1 MTTSLLLTMTMTAS
15 LLLLTMTMTASL
27 LLLTMTMTAL
37 LMIPTRC
44 LLLLT
49 RSSWLLL
56 ARVRGR
62 RDRTVGLL
70 TRMGLS
76 WHLPGHILTWYLS
89 FSILTWYLSWGVLT
103 GHMTASIRDPG
114 WVLSLNML
122 LLNLLTFLH
131 VLTWHLSLIVLTIHS
146 RLSLITLLALLL
158 PSPMVSL
165 SMLLATILTLS
176 MMIVLVRVNARR
188 RPDLA
193 LGINRH

>member
-15 LLLLTMTMTASL
+15 LLLLTASLLL

-37 LMIPTRC
+37 LMIPTSC

-56 ARVRGR
+56 TRVRGR

-76 WHLPGHILTWYLS
+76 WHLPGHVMTWYLS
-89 FSILTWYLSWGVLT
+89 FSILTWYLPWGVLT
-103 GHMTASIRDPG
+103 GHMTPSIRDPG
-114 WVLSLNML
+114 WVLSLIML
-122 LLNLLTFLH
+122 LLNLLAFLH
-131 VLTWHLSLIVLTIHS
+131 MLTWHLSLIVLTIHS
-146 RLSLITLLALLL
+146 RLFLINLLTLLL

-165 SMLLATILTLS
+165 SMLLATILSLS

-193 LGINRH
+193 LGNNRH

>member
-15 LLLLTMTMTASL
+15 LLLLTASL

-37 LMIPTRC
+37 LMIPTSC
-44 LLLLT
+44 LLLLTMT

-56 ARVRGR
+56 TRVRSR
-62 RDRTVGLL
+62 RNRTVGLL

-76 WHLPGHILTWYLS
+76 WHLPGHIMTWYLS
-89 FSILTWYLSWGVLT
+89 FSILTWYLPWGVLT
-103 GHMTASIRDPG
+103 GHMTPSIRDPG

-131 VLTWHLSLIVLTIHS
+131 MLAWHLSLIVLAIHS
-146 RLSLITLLALLL
+146 RLFLINLLTLLL

-165 SMLLATILTLS
+165 SLLLATILSLS

-193 LGINRH
+193 LGNNRH